1 MKNERKALIL
11 EVRQSI
17 WMMRSQ
23 GLGIREIGRQ
33 LKISAS
39 IVSRELRRN
48 SLPVYIAA
56 RLTPLERAKEAH
68 EKAKRRR
75 KEKRRG
81 KRKAKPLMS
90 VIEHIA
96 QKLMK
101 KWSPEDISDTI
112 GSFFSGLKLSTT
124 TIYRMIKRDAPEL
137 RKYLFEKGKKRR
149 QRVMDRRGKFQQA
162 APEKQHISKRPI
174 EAAERKEIGHLEAD
188 MVVSCRKGSK
198 VAVLSIYDRATRKRW
213 YIFVANLEAATVRK
227 ALVLFLHSL
236 PSHARKTLTLDR
248 GSEFAEW
255 DMIEKI
261 FPDLK
266 VYFCTAYSPHE
277 KGGVERSNRDLRRF
291 FPKGT
296 DFSSVSQEQLAEAQE
311 LINNRPMKVLGRK
324 SSFDF
329 HNELLKQEPGPVYQN
344 AA

>member
-112 GSFFSGLKLSTT
+112 GDFFAGLKLSTT
-124 TIYRMIKRDAPEL
+124 TIYRIIKRDAPDL
-137 RKYLFEKGKKRR
+137 KKFLPEKGKKRR

-162 APEKQHISKRPI
+162 AAEKRHISERPVEAEKR
-174 EAAERKEIGHLEAD
+174 EELGHLEAD
-188 MVVSCRKGSK
+188 MVVSKKGSK
-198 VAVLSIYDRATRKRW
+198 AAVLSIYDRASRKRW
-213 YIFVANLEAATVRK
+213 YISVDNLEAATIRK
-227 ALVLFLHSL
+227 ALVIFLHSL
-236 PSHARKTLTLDR
+236 PAHARKTVTFDR

-261 FPDLK
+261 FVDLK
-266 VYFCTAYSPHE
+266 AYFCTAYSPHE
-277 KGGVERSNRDLRRF
+277 KGGVERSNRELRRF